1 MSNNEVG
8 KPSNLEMAIETA
20 EYGTQKVNSLQ
31 HHQSCLLFCSFYCI
45 ANDIANSFAALE
57 LNLGWNAFSLHYWTF
72 LVRYWI
78 FNPSHTLA
86 RKAGIFR

>member
-20 EYGTQKVNSLQ
+20 EYGTRKLNPLQ
-31 HHQSCLLFCSFYCI
+31 HHQSRLLFCSFYCI

-57 LNLGWNAFSLHYWTF
+57 LNSGWNAF
-72 LVRYWI
+72 
-78 FNPSHTLA
+78 
-86 RKAGIFR
+86 